1 MSKLYFHYKN
11 SNNNHSNYNKFS
23 KYEKIEN
30 YQKNSN
36 DNDYNDTK
44 KSNKKNKINIQQKL
58 ISIRKQSQNS
68 SDSTTEENEEIKNQT
83 QPQNIIQKQEKKP
96 FKSTSN
102 DFKVKYKTELCKF
115 YTLTGYCKFG
125 ENCAYA
131 HGIENLRSKV
141 TNSIFFR
148 SKKCVSFFE
157 KGFCPYGNRCQFQ
170 HQIKSNIINNP
181 YEKNMSYE
189 NYLKTMNKFE
199 NIMNIKALR
208 SKKRL
213 QILENLVKSE
223 EDIKESKLFEDI
235 KKMIKKKED
244 IYEKIEV

>member
-1 MSKLYFHYKN
+1 MSKLSYHPNYYN
-11 SNNNHSNYNKFS
+11 NQSNHNKYS

-36 DNDYNDTK
+36 DNDFNEI
-44 KSNKKNKINIQQKL
+44 KKNYKNNKLKNVHIN
-58 ISIRKQSQNS
+58 IRKQSQNS
-68 SDSTTEENEEIKNQT
+68 SDSTTEENEENKNQI
-83 QPQNIIQKQEKKP
+83 QNQNLLIKQEKKP
-96 FKSTSN
+96 FKSTST

-131 HGIENLRSKV
+131 HGVENLRSKV

-170 HQIKSNIINNP
+170 HQIKSNIVNNP

-199 NIMNIKALR
+199 NIINIKALR
-208 SKKRL
+208 NKKRL
-213 QILENLVKSE
+213 DVFEKIVKNDE
-223 EDIKESKLFEDI
+223 EIKESKLFEDI
-235 KKMIKKKED
+235 KLMIKKKDD
-244 IYEKIEV
+244 IYDKIVI